1 MEVPRTLRAEYAQ
14 ARQPERRPRMEE
26 NEEPRWLEVSDEDA
40 KMIAAI
46 VPHLVGMTAPK
57 WRRVKRAV
65 DQAFNER
72 ANSVTLAEER
82 VTELL
87 RMNLH

>member
-1 MEVPRTLRAEYAQ
+1 
-14 ARQPERRPRMEE
+14 MEE
-26 NEEPRWLEVSDEDA
+26 NEGPRWLKISDEDA
-40 KMIAAI
+40 KMIAAL